1 MLAMTSWLTA
11 AQACAYVGLT
21 TDALAL
27 TLATIRVP
35 NLEPATAT
43 KIHAAGSSFAGL
55 PAALA
60 VVRCSSGS
68 TLEVLSLVVA
78 EPFRRLGLA
87 SNLLSWLRSEAQELH
102 CSSLI
107 LSYPN
112 DHANTQVME
121 RLTPPGQGWCHS
133 PGLRLV
139 HLDRK
144 GLEAL
149 LKRVNPVA
157 KQCLRSNRFR
167 MVAWGALSAP
177 QRRQLMA
184 VDKVPPW
191 AKPDHA
197 EIGDA
202 LGAIDPAVSQVLLD
216 QEQPAGWLLAHS
228 VGSSRIRVTAWWIRP
243 GLQGRGLGLM
253 LLKPAIATAL
263 QRHPAYSVCSF
274 GIAADNLSMQRLSRR
289 QLEPLSYQQQEATRA
304 VLKWQTVT

>member
-1 MLAMTSWLTA
+1 MISWLTA
-11 AQACAYVGLT
+11 GQAHAYRGLT
-21 TDALAL
+21 TEALAL
-27 TLATIRVP
+27 TLSTIRVP
-35 NLEPATAT
+35 KLEPATAK

-78 EPFRRLGLA
+78 EPFRQLGLA
-87 SNLLSWLRSEAQELH
+87 SNLLSWLRSEAQKLH
-102 CSSLI
+102 CSSLF

-112 DHANTQVME
+112 DHSNTKVME
-121 RLTPPGQGWCHS
+121 RLTPAGDGWCHS

-149 LKRVNPVA
+149 LARVKPVA
-157 KQCLRSNRFR
+157 EQCLRSNRFQ

-177 QRRQLMA
+177 QRQQLMA
-184 VDKVPPW
+184 VEKVPPW
-191 AKPDHA
+191 AKPEHA

-202 LGAIDPAVSQVLLD
+202 LGAIDPDVSQVLLD
-216 QEQPAGWLLAHS
+216 QEQPAGWLLAHR
-228 VGSSRIRVTAWWIRP
+228 VGSSRIRVSAWWIRP

-253 LLKPAIATAL
+253 LLKPAIAKAL
-263 QRHPAYSVCSF
+263 QHHPAYNVCSF
-274 GIAADNLSMQRLSRR
+274 GIAADNLTMQRLSRR